1 MANLNKVMLI
11 GNLTRDPEI
20 KYTPKGSAIAEL
32 GLAINRYYTTESG
45 EKKEETTFVNV
56 TLWGRQAEIAKEYL
70 TKGKPVYIEGRLQ
83 LDSWDDKQTGEKKSK
98 LKVTGEQ
105 MQLLGARGEAGGE
118 GGGGRS
124 YGGNRGESQ
133 EQGGGGEDYD
143 QRPQRSQPQGQRST
157 GGGGSYQQGG
167 APQRG
172 GGNSAP
178 QRGGGG
184 RPQPAPANNDA
195 DEDDDIPF

>member
-32 GLAINRYYTTESG
+32 GLAINRYWTTESG

-83 LDSWDDKQTGEKKSK
+83 LDTWDDKQTGEKKSK

-105 MQLLGARGEAGGE
+105 MQLLGARGE
-118 GGGGRS
+118 GGGGGGGGS
-124 YGGNRGESQ
+124 YGGGGQQS
-133 EQGGGGEDYD
+133 QGGGDEYD
-143 QRPQRSQPQGQRST
+143 QRPQRSQP
-157 GGGGSYQQGG
+157 

-172 GGNSAP
+172 GGSSHGGQP

-184 RPQPAPANNDA
+184 KPQPAAAHNDV
-195 DEDDDIPF
+195 DDDDDIPF